1 MPEPSYA
8 PDAVDDLIVRFFCR
22 ETVPDEHRFL
32 REWIDRSPANR
43 ARFIGFR
50 NVYLSSLTL
59 CRDAERSALTE
70 RGLFLRRRAAVQ
82 AVQAAQASQASQASQ
97 SEQTAQT
104 AQAAQT
110 VEPLRPKRP
119 TRSRPSPRSPHPLLE
134 SLSPCAS
141 RLRRTAS
148 AAAVVLFAAGLW
160 CGLPQL
166 RRPDRPTVGMPAE
179 RVEFSVSFGSRASTT
194 LPDGSRI
201 RLNAGSRIS
210 YAPDFNRSSRE
221 VRLEGE
227 AYFDVRTDPAKPF
240 VVQARDL
247 SIVATGTAFNVS
259 AYEEDP
265 AVTTT
270 LVRGAVTIDG
280 AHLAEPIRI
289 APNQT
294 VACFGGE
301 NGRAAMARVLE
312 DAQHAPVARDV
323 AVIPHLPALRM
334 EDDPLVR
341 TSWKEERW
349 VIESERL
356 ESLMARIERRYNVSV
371 RFDGDR
377 RIRDYRFNG
386 SFEGE
391 TIDEVLRIIRRAL
404 PVDYEIDK
412 GIVRLFP
419 DERLQRRF
427 DRAAARPAGSDTD
440 RRPDPSDRPNT

>member
-1 MPEPSYA
+1 M
-8 PDAVDDLIVRFFCR
+8 
-22 ETVPDEHRFL
+22 
-32 REWIDRSPANR
+32 PANR

-59 CRDAERSALTE
+59 CRDAERSALTG
-70 RGLFLRRRAAVQ
+70 RGLFLRRRAA
-82 AVQAAQASQASQASQ
+82 AQAAQ
-97 SEQTAQT
+97 SEQTVQV
-104 AQAAQT
+104 AQT

-119 TRSRPSPRSPHPLLE
+119 TRSRPSPRSPHPLLV
-134 SLSPCAS
+134 SLSPFSS

-227 AYFDVRTDPAKPF
+227 AYFDVRTDSAKPF

-280 AHLAEPIRI
+280 ARLAEPIRI

-377 RIRDYRFNG
+377 IRDYRFNG

>member
-1 MPEPSYA
+1 M
-8 PDAVDDLIVRFFCR
+8 DDLIVRFFCR

-59 CRDAERSALTE
+59 CRDAERSALTG

-82 AVQAAQASQASQASQ
+82 
-97 SEQTAQT
+97 SEQTVQV

-119 TRSRPSPRSPHPLLE
+119 TRSRPSPRSPHPLIE
-134 SLSPCAS
+134 SLSPFSS

-280 AHLAEPIRI
+280 ARLAEPIRI

-377 RIRDYRFNG
+377 IRDYRFNG